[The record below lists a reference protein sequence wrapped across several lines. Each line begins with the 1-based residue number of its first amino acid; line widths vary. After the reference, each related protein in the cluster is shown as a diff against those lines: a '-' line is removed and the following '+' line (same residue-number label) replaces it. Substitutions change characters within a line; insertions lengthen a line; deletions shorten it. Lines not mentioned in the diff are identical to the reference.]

1 MLRLLVNHLS
11 ANPKMKGSNPPP
23 ARVKVGS
30 EFIRQV
36 ETQNSV
42 FWPDWSYAQ
51 IIFLAGFA
59 GQAVLSKGSFTLAKF
74 NCQQQQHKTEA
85 VFLLVCDPSMNEL

>member
-1 MLRLLVNHLS
+1 MLRLLVKQLA
-11 ANPKMKGSNPPP
+11 ANPEVKGSNPPP

-42 FWPDWSYAQ
+42 FWPDLSYAQ

-59 GQAVLSKGSFTLAKF
+59 GQAVVNKGSFTLAKF
-74 NCQQQQHKTEA
+74 NCNSNTKQRPY
-85 VFLLVCDPSMNEL
+85 F